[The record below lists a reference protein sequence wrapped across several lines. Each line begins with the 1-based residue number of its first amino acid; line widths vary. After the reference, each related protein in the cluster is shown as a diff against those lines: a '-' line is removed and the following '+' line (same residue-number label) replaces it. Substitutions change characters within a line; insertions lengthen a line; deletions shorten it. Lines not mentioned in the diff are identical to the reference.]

1 MMLPSTGKLVRD
13 RIPQVIEDSG
23 GVAQWSI
30 LERSLWRLALNEKLK
45 EEVGEYLGA
54 ESEESQLEELAD
66 IFEVV
71 RGLVAE
77 RGLSMGNLI
86 SVADAKRIERGGF
99 EKGIW
104 LT

>member
-1 MMLPSTGKLVRD
+1 
-13 RIPQVIEDSG
+13 
-23 GVAQWSI
+23 
-30 LERSLWRLALNEKLK
+30 LNEKLK

-77 RGLSMGNLI
+77 RGLSMSNLI
-86 SVADAKRIERGGF
+86 SVADAKKIERGGF